1 MQEKTT
7 EIETL
12 MNGPGLRRSEL
23 ATFVADSQKAAALV
37 MRGLTSA
44 ADLVN
49 SFKQVAVD
57 RTTEQRR
64 FFNLQQVCHE
74 IIATMMNR
82 IRAADHQITMEVPD
96 TIGMDSYPGPF
107 GQVITNFINNALLHA
122 FAPGVSGSMR
132 LSAMLAGEGRVQVR
146 FADDGGGIPGE
157 HLGRIFDPF
166 FTTKLG
172 QGGSGLGLS
181 ISYNI
186 VSSLLGGHISVS
198 SGAHEGTCFTLDLPL
213 TAPAQL
219 SDGSSIY

>member
-1 MQEKTT
+1 M
-7 EIETL
+7 L
-12 MNGPGLRRSEL
+12 FRS
-23 ATFVADSQKAAALV
+23 
-37 MRGLTSA
+37 
-44 ADLVN
+44 
-49 SFKQVAVD
+49 

-82 IRAADHQITMEVPD
+82 IRAANHSIDMDVPD

-122 FAPGVSGSMR
+122 FDTGTSGT
-132 LSAMLAGEGRVQVR
+132 MLLRATLHVDGRVLIE
-146 FADDGGGIPGE
+146 FSDDGGGIPAE

-186 VSSLLGGHISVS
+186 VTSLLGGHIMVDS
-198 SGAHEGTCFTLDLPL
+198 APQHGTCFKLDLPL
-213 TAPAQL
+213 TAPQQ
-219 SDGSSIY
+219 DGSGASIY

>member
-1 MQEKTT
+1 
-7 EIETL
+7 
-12 MNGPGLRRSEL
+12 
-23 ATFVADSQKAAALV
+23 V

-64 FFNLQQVCHE
+64 FYNLQQVCHE

-82 IRAADHQITMEVPD
+82 IRAANHNIEMNVSD

-122 FAPGVSGSMR
+122 FPLGTCGN
-132 LSAMLAGEGRVQVR
+132 MLLRASLHGDGRVLIE
-146 FADDGGGIPGE
+146 FSDDGGGIPPE
-157 HLGRIFDPF
+157 HQGRIFDPF

-186 VSSLLGGHISVS
+186 VTSLLGGQIAVD
-198 SGAHEGTCFTLDLPL
+198 SGPHKGTCFTLDLPL
-213 TAPAQL
+213 TAPQQDA
-219 SDGSSIY
+219 DPASIY